1 MPPTSTPRDQP
12 PAMTPSCPMRRPLHL
27 ELVAGDVLDV
37 EVALDRPYATSLP
50 LGWRSS
56 PRSILSPTG
65 AAWPAPLRI
74 PGSQPLPDPDPAH
87 TRPSRP
93 TRHRRP
99 CWPRKAAGMHD
110 EHLERPTATEAIR
123 QHPALWA
130 GTPQAPG
137 SRSGP
142 LGIVTC
148 ATRAR
153 GDRRGP
159 THWLT
164 VAALVLLRTK
174 P

>member
-12 PAMTPSCPMRRPLHL
+12 PAMTPSCRVRRPLHL

-37 EVALDRPYATSLP
+37 EVALDRPYADQL
-50 LGWRSS
+50 
-56 PRSILSPTG
+56 
-65 AAWPAPLRI
+65 AAWLAELAKVDPVSTELPGPAPLRI

-99 CWPRKAAGMHD
+99 CWPERAPGCTTSTRASDRHRSDKAAILHSGW
-110 EHLERPTATEAIR
+110 
-123 QHPALWA
+123 HPS
-130 GTPQAPG
+130 G
-137 SRSGP
+137 SRLASGP